1 MKQFVEGLFFDD
13 NNSSINNN
21 NTSIKQNTS
30 VINHE
35 MNNLLK
41 QSKLYVDVIE
51 LDAQSIITYNSKTV
65 HDRLKKLIKNINTT
79 SYNEEMINMFKL
91 IKTKVDSNSTQLSEL
106 KNTLI

>member
-1 MKQFVEGLFFDD
+1 
-13 NNSSINNN
+13 
-21 NTSIKQNTS
+21 
-30 VINHE
+30 

-51 LDAQSIITYNSKTV
+51 IESISTITDNLKIV